1 MTNAELAK
9 LVVDPLAEVGYS
21 IDQMYID
28 HPVVF
33 PCATLPLCDTPA
45 LNAAADEIREKC
57 GFLPCFNGE
66 KCDSNGWYEFSIGVY
81 GVAPGVEN
89 CITFIYND
97 GWSDIDASNE
107 YTIDLTDEQRKLLF
121 PILDAAC
128 RESRGTSIEELLE
141 ECAEE
146 NDIVWNK
153 KELF

>member
-28 HPVVF
+28 HPIVF
-33 PCATLPLCDTPA
+33 PCAILPLCDTPE

-57 GFLPCFNGE
+57 GFLPCFHGE
-66 KCDSNGWYEFSIGVY
+66 KCDDDGWYEFSIGVY

-89 CITFIYND
+89 CITFIYDN
-97 GWSDIDASNE
+97 GWGSIDASNE

-146 NDIVWNK
+146 NDIIWNK